1 MTGSRGPGSVR
12 GPAGASFAYAAM
24 TSQSDADTLRLTSAD
39 FDAYLPERAASN
51 AHTEPRR
58 ALKERTLA
66 WAKGVVTRLAEIGI
80 SVEVAASE
88 KQPSLR
94 NGRRVD
100 SQCVFFWRDAAAR
113 LEIERLVEKKRPLAD
128 MLGGPAPQQRH
139 LFLALRIDAAKVE
152 VSVELHPDAWVDVRN
167 LRAILGEPA
176 RTLELTSALEALP
189 FQFTVGLSNDT
200 ERTPAADATSDRVRE
215 LDSRAERENRALWV
229 GWTIP
234 RDVAV
239 THSELLDEQLED
251 AIVALGPIAKLIA
264 WAPDNDLID
273 LRSGPPV
280 AKDDRARTHEEPRD
294 RAASQAR
301 RERVEQDERERAM
314 DLAHEASDE
323 PPRPES
329 IERTPPPPARLQVAR
344 AVPRMMV
351 RRPMVT
357 EVDPSAPI
365 EKGIRVQVLSGPF
378 RGKVGVVQ
386 ELDGRGAARVI
397 LGLLATRVDV
407 KELIAAA
414 EGKDRPA
421 LASSHRKPMGVRS

>member
-1 MTGSRGPGSVR
+1 
-12 GPAGASFAYAAM
+12 M
-24 TSQSDADTLRLTSAD
+24 TSQSDDATLRLTSAD
-39 FDAYLPERAASN
+39 FDAYLPERATSN
-51 AHTEPRR
+51 AHTEPRL

-66 WAKGVVTRLAEIGI
+66 WAKGVVTRLAELGI
-80 SVEVAASE
+80 SVQVTASDE
-88 KQPSLR
+88 YPTLR

-100 SQCVFFWRDAAAR
+100 SQRVFFWRDTAAR
-113 LEIERLVEKKRPLAD
+113 AEIERLVEKTRPLSDALAD
-128 MLGGPAPQQRH
+128 PAPQQLH
-139 LFLALRIDAAKVE
+139 PFLALRIDAAKVE

-167 LRAILGEPA
+167 LRAILVEPA

-189 FQFTVGLSNDT
+189 FQFTIGLSNDS

-215 LDSRAERENRALWV
+215 LASRAERENKALWI

-251 AIVALGPIAKLIA
+251 AIVALGPIEKLIA
-264 WAPDNDLID
+264 WAPDNDCID
-273 LRSGPPV
+273 LAREPEV
-280 AKDDRARTHEEPRD
+280 AKDERARGHEGPRD

-301 RERVEQDERERAM
+301 RERVEQDERERKM
-314 DLAHEASDE
+314 DLAREASDE
-323 PPRPES
+323 PPKQES
-329 IERTPPPPARLQVAR
+329 IEATPPPPRVQTIR
-344 AVPRMMV
+344 TVPRMMT
-351 RRPMVT
+351 RRPLVT
-357 EVDPSAPI
+357 EVDPSVPI
-365 EKGIRVQVLSGPF
+365 EKGTRVQVLSGPF

-386 ELDGRGAARVI
+386 ELDGRGGARVI
-397 LGLLATRVDV
+397 LGLLGTRVDA